1 MSEEPLNTGKQKT
14 PSTPSA
20 PKQPPKP
27 TVAERLRAELPSMK
41 TAVMWAE
48 ILDKPLSRRGRR

>member
-1 MSEEPLNTGKQKT
+1 MSEQPLNTPET
-14 PSTPSA
+14 EIAPAPPA

-27 TVAERLRAELPSMK
+27 TVADRLRKEMPSMK
-41 TAVMWAE
+41 TAVMWSE

>member
-1 MSEEPLNTGKQKT
+1 MSEKERTAEAPKA
-14 PSTPSA
+14 A

-27 TVAERLRAELPSMK
+27 SAAERLRSELPSMRS
-41 TAVMWAE
+41 AVVWAE

>member
-1 MSEEPLNTGKQKT
+1 MSEETMNPVPK
-14 PSTPSA
+14 PSAAPPA

-27 TVAERLRAELPSMK
+27 TVADRLRKEMPSMK

>member
-1 MSEEPLNTGKQKT
+1 MSEEPLNTPG
-14 PSTPSA
+14 PDAGPVPPA

-27 TVAERLRAELPSMK
+27 TAADRLRSEMPGMK
-41 TAVMWAE
+41 TAVLWAE

>member
-1 MSEEPLNTGKQKT
+1 MSEQPLNTPKPNHT
-14 PSTPSA
+14 SVPAA

-27 TVAERLRAELPSMK
+27 TVADRLRNEMPSMK
-41 TAVMWAE
+41 TAVMWSE

>member
-1 MSEEPLNTGKQKT
+1 MSEEPLNTGKQNAA
-14 PSTPSA
+14 SAPSA

-27 TVAERLRAELPSMK
+27 TVAERLRAEMPGMK